1 MSLIQAV
8 GDVLHK
14 VIKVDGETYRI
25 RLEPDL
31 DMGGYVVICESPPG
45 CASQGDTVEEALEM
59 IADAISLLV
68 ESCRERGWPLDP
80 E

>member
-59 IADAISLLV
+59 IADEISLLV